1 LFSHFITYEKNVE
14 SVKDKVGSLK
24 WAINELGKQRDELE
38 SRLKIARKRDETGAL
53 IEEVLAQKDALQKRI
68 SALEDGLRVSSELV
82 EIPVTDIE
90 HEVEQVNEKL
100 EIAQERLE
108 SLEQEEYLEDLGRKL
123 NRSHSDHNDTSE
135 EMDDYD
141 SDSEESAFAS
151 SPDTPPPSI
160 SSKKGESL
168 PSHST
173 SPAATPVLMKS
184 TSNRIQTDES
194 ESSETAS
201 SRISVVQPE
210 KEISTE
216 ETLSSE
222 LQGNELSL
230 EETAERLGVEPEFL
244 REKSMQAVLRMIARN
259 QGKLSFP
266 LEVQQID

>member
-1 LFSHFITYEKNVE
+1 ME

-24 WAINELGKQRDELE
+24 WAIEELGKQREELE

-90 HEVEQVNEKL
+90 QEVDQVNEKL

-123 NRSHSDHNDTSE
+123 NRSHSDHDETSQE
-135 EMDDYD
+135 IDDFD
-141 SDSEESAFAS
+141 SDSEESAFSS

-160 SSKKGESL
+160 SLEKEESV

-173 SPAATPVLMKS
+173 SPSAPPVLMKS

-194 ESSETAS
+194 ESPETAS

-210 KEISTE
+210 KETSAE
-216 ETLSSE
+216 ETLSVE
-222 LQGNELSL
+222 PQANALSL
-230 EETAERLGVEPEFL
+230 EETAERLGVEAEFL
-244 REKSMQAVLRMIARN
+244 KEKSMQAVLRMIARN